1 MKKDFE
7 RYLIVGID
15 IFNKRNEILA
25 IFENLED
32 AKKCYSY
39 ICENGIEK
47 KYGFVRKLISFHVI
61 TIELNNTV
69 FSERLCCLENPTQEE
84 LYEYAISKS
93 FI

>member
-15 IFNKRNEILA
+15 IFDKRNEILA

-47 KYGFVRKLISFHVI
+47 KYGFARARISFHI
-61 TIELNNTV
+61 TTIETNNV
-69 FSERLCCLENPTQEE
+69 CFLERLCCLNNPTKEI
-84 LYEYAISKS
+84 LYEYAISKR